1 MDIQKFYE
9 DHQKFMAKILLKLKD
24 KRERPI
30 GYTEKEDYY
39 PFKDASIV
47 IAPHTNTYGNPPHKH
62 DFFEFVYIHQGS
74 CTNIIDSVSIP
85 LKQGDIC
92 LMNTNAMHQIKLNNV
107 KQDIIFNLLVK
118 KSIMDSFHFKIYSSN
133 DFVTNFFLNSIDKRR
148 QEQNYILF
156 SNNTETEQTDFFC
169 KMIQEQFSKKIY
181 KSPKISYLFD
191 CFMIELIRSYQ
202 STVDQSHMKNKQED
216 TFSKMLEYI
225 EQNSATVTLDELG
238 KKYGYHPQHLSK
250 LIKQYSG
257 SSFQALLTD
266 IRLQQACMLL
276 RENKLSISSIIQKLG
291 YSNRTWFHKLFQEK
305 YHLTPGEYRE
315 QQLKAKNQIQASYH
329 E

>member
-9 DHQKFMAKILLKLKD
+9 DHQKFMIKILSKFKD
-24 KRERPI
+24 KGERPI
-30 GYTEKEDYY
+30 GYTEKEKYY
-39 PFKDASIV
+39 SFKDASIV
-47 IAPHTNTYGNPPHKH
+47 ITPHTNTYENPPHKH
-62 DFFEFVYIHQGS
+62 DFFELIYIHRGS
-74 CTNIIDSVSIP
+74 CTNIVDSVPVSM
-85 LKQGDIC
+85 KQGDIC
-92 LMNTNAMHQIKLNNV
+92 LMNTNAMHQIKLNNI
-107 KQDIIFNLLVK
+107 KQDIVFNLLVK

-133 DFVTNFFLNSIDKRR
+133 DFVTNFFLKSIDKQR
-148 QEQNYILF
+148 QEKNYILF
-156 SNNTETEQTDFFC
+156 SNNGETEQTDFFC
-169 KMIQEQFSKKIY
+169 KIIQEQFSKKIY

-257 SSFQALLTD
+257 SSFQTLLTD
-266 IRLQQACMLL
+266 IRLQQACLL
-276 RENKLSISSIIQKLG
+276 LKENKLSISAIIQKLG

-305 YHLTPGEYRE
+305 YHVTPGEYRE
-315 QQLKAKNQIQASYH
+315 QQLKTQNQNNKSF
-329 E
+329 